1 MNCSSKSV
9 KTSLKWALRHGALGA
24 AMVVSASVLST
35 ASAAKAGLI
44 NWVDWTSTGSNTVGG
59 NIMGNNV
66 LFNGQYFF
74 AQTAGGTNYWIPN
87 TAYLSATVSN
97 EPPANDIIAFSDPG
111 QRSLTF
117 TTAVTDLVFAYV
129 SINTNTYTFDHE
141 FDLISN
147 GEGFFGS
154 GPVSKVNNGNG
165 TWSLVAQS
173 GEPHGVIQFAGT
185 LSSLN
190 WNVAVL
196 ENWNGFTV
204 GVSDVTPASVPGP
217 LGVLGAATAF
227 GWSRRIRRKIGASS
241 R

>member
-1 MNCSSKSV
+1 
-9 KTSLKWALRHGALGA
+9 
-24 AMVVSASVLST
+24 
-35 ASAAKAGLI
+35 
-44 NWVDWTSTGSNTVGG
+44 
-59 NIMGNNV
+59 MGNNV

-190 WNVAVL
+190 WNRSAGKL
-196 ENWNGFTV
+196 ERIHGRSFRCHTCQRARSSGSSGCCDRLRLEPSN
-204 GVSDVTPASVPGP
+204 SPKD
-217 LGVLGAATAF
+217 
-227 GWSRRIRRKIGASS
+227 RR
-241 R
+241 